1 MSKQGRGRPKTN
13 TNTVTINELVVEYL
27 STKNDN
33 YNNEVSYFKIV
44 DPAFRAKLKPLFS
57 LNDEGLLKI
66 PIWATDKSEH
76 ILKVKSKFVNN
87 SQDLVKN
94 ALHIININFEFY
106 HIEDV
111 GYGGVKGYYAKITKV
126 VPSTPPPGIE
136 IEINNEN

>member
-1 MSKQGRGRPKTN
+1 MSKPGRGRPKSN
-13 TNTVTINELVVEYL
+13 HNTVPVNELIVEYL

-66 PIWATDKSEH
+66 PIWATDKMEH
-76 ILKVKSKFVNN
+76 ILKAKAKFVNS

-94 ALHIININFEFY
+94 ALCIININFEFY
-106 HIEDV
+106 SMDDV
-111 GYGGVKGYYAKITKV
+111 GDGGVKGYYAKIIKV

-136 IEINNEN
+136 IEIDDEN

>member
-1 MSKQGRGRPKTN
+1 MSKQGRGRPPKSN
-13 TNTVTINELVVEYL
+13 NTVTINELIVEYL
-27 STKNDN
+27 STKKDN
-33 YNNEVSYFKIV
+33 YDNEVSYFKIV

-94 ALHIININFEFY
+94 ALHIINTNFEFY
-106 HIEDV
+106 HMEQND
-111 GYGGVKGYYAKITKV
+111 VKGYYAKITKV
-126 VPSTPPPGIE
+126 TPSSPPPGIE
-136 IEINNEN
+136 IEINNDN

>member
-1 MSKQGRGRPKTN
+1 MSKQGRGRPPKSN
-13 TNTVTINELVVEYL
+13 NTVTINELIVEYL
-27 STKNDN
+27 STKKDN
-33 YNNEVSYFKIV
+33 YDNEVSYFKIV

-57 LNDEGLLKI
+57 LNDDGLLKI

-106 HIEDV
+106 HMEQHDIR
-111 GYGGVKGYYAKITKV
+111 GYYAKITKV
-126 VPSTPPPGIE
+126 TPSTPPPPGIE
-136 IEINNEN
+136 IEINNDN

>member
-1 MSKQGRGRPKTN
+1 MSKQGRGRPPKSN
-13 TNTVTINELVVEYL
+13 NTVTINELIVEYL

-106 HIEDV
+106 HMEQND
-111 GYGGVKGYYAKITKV
+111 VKGYYAKITKV
-126 VPSTPPPGIE
+126 TPSSPPPGIE
-136 IEINNEN
+136 VEINNEN

>member
-1 MSKQGRGRPKTN
+1 MSKQGRGRPKSN
-13 TNTVTINELVVEYL
+13 HNIVTINELIVEYL
-27 STKNDN
+27 STKKDN
-33 YNNEVSYFKIV
+33 YDNEVSYFKIV

-106 HIEDV
+106 HMEQND
-111 GYGGVKGYYAKITKV
+111 VKGYYAKITKV
-126 VPSTPPPGIE
+126 TPSSPPPGIE
-136 IEINNEN
+136 IEINDDN

>member
-1 MSKQGRGRPKTN
+1 MSKPGRGRPKTN
-13 TNTVTINELVVEYL
+13 TNTVTIDELIVEYL

-57 LNDEGLLKI
+57 LNDEGLLKM
-66 PIWATDKSEH
+66 PIWATDKMEH
-76 ILKVKSKFVNN
+76 ILKVEAKFVNN

-106 HIEDV
+106 HMEQNDIR
-111 GYGGVKGYYAKITKV
+111 GYYAKITKV
-126 VPSTPPPGIE
+126 TPSSPPPGIE
-136 IEINNEN
+136 IEKNNEN

>member
-1 MSKQGRGRPKTN
+1 MSKQGRGRPPKSN
-13 TNTVTINELVVEYL
+13 NTVTINELIVEYL
-27 STKNDN
+27 STKKDN
-33 YNNEVSYFKIV
+33 YDNDICYFKIV

-94 ALHIININFEFY
+94 ALHIINTHFEFY
-106 HIEDV
+106 HMEQND
-111 GYGGVKGYYAKITKV
+111 VKGYYAKITKV
-126 VPSTPPPGIE
+126 TPSSPPPAGIE
-136 IEINNEN
+136 IEINNDN

>member
-1 MSKQGRGRPKTN
+1 MSKQGRGRPPKSN
-13 TNTVTINELVVEYL
+13 NTVTINELIVEYL
-27 STKNDN
+27 STKKDN
-33 YNNEVSYFKIV
+33 YDNEVSYFKIV

-106 HIEDV
+106 HMEQHDIR
-111 GYGGVKGYYAKITKV
+111 GYYAKITKV
-126 VPSTPPPGIE
+126 TPSTPAPGIE
-136 IEINNEN
+136 IEMNNDN